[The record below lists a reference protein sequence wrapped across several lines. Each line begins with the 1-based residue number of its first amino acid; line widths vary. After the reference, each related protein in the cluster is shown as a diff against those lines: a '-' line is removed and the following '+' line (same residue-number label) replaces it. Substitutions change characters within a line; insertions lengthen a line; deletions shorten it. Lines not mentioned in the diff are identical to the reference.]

1 MKKLGPALALLFLLS
16 TAGMAAA
23 KDKSFKG
30 EIMDSQCSK
39 MGSHDMMM
47 KKEGAKNA
55 KECTVGCAKMGG
67 KYVLFNA
74 DTKKVY
80 QLDDQT
86 RPEQFAGDKVIVK
99 GTLNKQTNTIHV
111 TDIQAGS

>member
-30 EIMDSQCSK
+30 EIMDSQCAK

-55 KECTVGCAKMGG
+55 KECTVGCVKMGG

-86 RPEQFAGDKVIVK
+86 RPEQFAGDKVTVK